1 MIYFLAAAVA
11 AGLWLLL
18 VAMFAIATRNPDI
31 TPGPPTGEL
40 REESPALVD
49 LVTGNWRLCD
59 EAVAATLLDLAAR
72 GAVQIEEVGPEL
84 SLVRLRE
91 PKTPLRPYEKLVHDH
106 VRSLATDGVVAT
118 GALAEGARNLG
129 RWWKSFRRK
138 VIAEAREQGLSRP
151 RWNRFQVTVL
161 TAAAAL
167 PALVCGGAVAGTAD
181 KDGFG
186 AGLGAALV
194 SFGLLTT
201 LMGRLNGERGT
212 AEGARVAGYWMGVRE
227 HLAAGGGFAERPAAA
242 ITIWGRHLAYA
253 AALGL
258 AGRAVNS
265 LPVSRPAD
273 DRRAWSDYGGMWHVV
288 NVTYPRRIIRG
299 RPPGQAVLRG
309 LAAAFFTGFWLWF
322 IGIAVHALIGWPE
335 ALVVPVALLG
345 AGLVAG
351 APIVFALADLAGKAE
366 VEGRIV
372 RLRAFQTGGNG
383 NDDPKYAYWVAL
395 DDGRARDVRA
405 YGITAALWQPLTE
418 GDLVKA
424 RVFRRLGW
432 VDAIEVVGRSRHRES
447 ASYDDT
453 GEHVLEAPENLGEI
467 PLLGRS
473 PAGQG
478 QEAEGD
484 APGGPSSLLTPADLR
499 RALGV
504 DFGPGGPFPEG
515 ELPMPPWL
523 RVRSRRFEATGPTPV
538 TVDVHTAEGARGG
551 YLMAL
556 GGLISRVQGSQVPGL
571 GQGAM
576 LYPGVISARTGNGAF
591 AVHVHSPAGPPHPD
605 ALVSL
610 ARTAAGRSEG
620 RSPVA

>member
-1 MIYFLAAAVA
+1 MVYFLAAAVA

-18 VAMFAIATRNPDI
+18 LAMFALATRSPDV
-31 TPGPPTGEL
+31 TPGPPTSEL

-49 LVTGNWRLCD
+49 LITGNWRLCD

-72 GAVQIEEVGPEL
+72 GAVEIEEVGPEL

-129 RWWKSFRRK
+129 RWWKSFRKK
-138 VIAEAREQGLSRP
+138 VIAEARERGLSRL
-151 RWNRFQVTVL
+151 RWNRSQVVVL
-161 TAAAAL
+161 TAAAAV
-167 PALVCGGAVAGTAD
+167 PAILFGAAVAATAE

-186 AGLGAALV
+186 AGLGAAIV
-194 SFGLLTT
+194 SMGLLSM
-201 LMGRLNGERGT
+201 LMDRLNGERGT

-227 HLAAGGGFAERPAAA
+227 HLAAGRGFAEQPAAA
-242 ITIWGRHLAYA
+242 VTIWGRHLAYA

-265 LPVSRPAD
+265 LPVGRPAD

-288 NVTYPRRIIRG
+288 NVTYPRRTLRG

-322 IGIAVHALIGWPE
+322 IGIAAQALIGWPGS
-335 ALVVPVALLG
+335 LPVPVALLG
-345 AGLVAG
+345 AALVG
-351 APIVFALADLAGKAE
+351 GTPIVLALADIAGKAE
-366 VEGRIV
+366 VEGQIV
-372 RLRAFQTGGNG
+372 RLRAFKTG
-383 NDDPKYAYWVAL
+383 DDDSPRYTYWIAL

-405 YGITAALWQPLTE
+405 YGLTADVYQPLTE

-424 RVFRRLGW
+424 RVYRRLGW
-432 VDAIEVVGRSRHRES
+432 VESVEVVGRSRHREP

-453 GEHVLEAPENLGEI
+453 GEHLLEAPENVGEI
-467 PLLGRS
+467 PVFGRS
-473 PAGQG
+473 RAEPA
-478 QEAEGD
+478 QEAGDD

-499 RALGV
+499 LALGV
-504 DFGPGGPFPEG
+504 DFGSGGAFPDG
-515 ELPMPPWL
+515 ELPLPSWL
-523 RVRSRRFEATGPTPV
+523 RARSRRYEATGPTPV
-538 TVDVHTAEGARGG
+538 TVDVHAAEGTSGG
-551 YLMAL
+551 YLMVL
-556 GGLISRVQGSQVPGL
+556 GGLLSRANGTPVPGL
-571 GQGAM
+571 GRAAM
-576 LYPGVISARTGNGAF
+576 LYPGVVSARTARGAF
-591 AVHVHSPAGPPHPD
+591 AIHVHSPAGPPHPD
-605 ALVSL
+605 ALVGL
-610 ARTAAGRSEG
+610 ARIAVERSEG